1 MFKIWKADG
10 GYENNL
16 TQYSKTDG
24 ILSLL
29 LFGVMIVNYA
39 LLAVLQTRF
48 VWMDEN
54 MWLACGFNVFMTAIA
69 VLFVKLRKQSLE
81 TIGLLKGRWK
91 SSIAIGV
98 ILASILFYNNCLSHV
113 IAGSALVSIQKIG
126 TLFVYDFFVS
136 VCEEVVFRG
145 YIGTRI
151 CGLVKKR
158 WLAVCVTGL
167 LFIVMHFS
175 YRMIAYGMTLSDL
188 TIHHLGWMADL
199 FITHVVL
206 QLIYL
211 KTNSLYGAV
220 IPHWMSNFANQIVM
234 Q

>member
-10 GYENNL
+10 GYENHL
-16 TQYSKTDG
+16 TQYTKTDG

-48 VWMDEN
+48 AWMDEN

-69 VLFVKLRKQSLE
+69 ILFVKLRKQSLE

-98 ILASILFYNNCLSHV
+98 ILASVLFYNNCLSHV
-113 IAGSALVSIQKIG
+113 MAGSALVSTQKIV
-126 TLFVYDFFVS
+126 TLFVYYFFVS

-167 LFIVMHFS
+167 LFVVMHFP

-220 IPHWMSNFANQIVM
+220 ISHWMSNFANQIVM
-234 Q
+234 